1 MSSHEGNNKTAETEN
16 IEVLRKI
23 LEIEQKQ
30 PISYEEAFEVAQ
42 LLVGFYDKLANNCL
56 GIRQMTKNGEAG

>member
-1 MSSHEGNNKTAETEN
+1 MSSHEGDNKTVETEN

-56 GIRQMTKNGEAG
+56 GIGQMTKNGEA

>member
-1 MSSHEGNNKTAETEN
+1 MSSYEGNNKTADTEN
-16 IEVLRKI
+16 IKVLRKI

-56 GIRQMTKNGEAG
+56 GIGQMTKNEEAG

>member
-1 MSSHEGNNKTAETEN
+1 MSSYEGNNKTAETEE

-30 PISYEEAFEVAQ
+30 PISYEEAFEVAR
-42 LLVGFYDKLANNCL
+42 LLVGFYDKLANNSL
-56 GIRQMTKNGEAG
+56 GIGQMAKNGEAG